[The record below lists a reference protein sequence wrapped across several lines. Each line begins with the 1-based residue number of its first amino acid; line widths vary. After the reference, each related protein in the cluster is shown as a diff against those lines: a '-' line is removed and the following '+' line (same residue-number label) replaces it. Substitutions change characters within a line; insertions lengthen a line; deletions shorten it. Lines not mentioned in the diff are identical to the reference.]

1 MLVYSFPPFHIVPLR
16 QNGQRGA
23 VAAFDP
29 AAYVDRFWAERL
41 IPGAAKAVDAAEL
54 VAAIEEDR
62 DAARRKYG
70 RRVVLGGP
78 DNYFVKGTGRV
89 VSVQKDAV
97 TLVLGDDR
105 SQAQVS
111 LQTGKIFGNAVRDG
125 TGLLDL
131 NDFARLQD
139 FNALSSELN
148 RRIEEQVLP
157 KLREKA
163 AVGVTI
169 RFVGCAEITDE
180 ESDLHP
186 PADRALHRGGTMSD
200 AGDIVLEARG
210 LSKSFP
216 GVKAL
221 DEVALTLRQGRLTA
235 LLGENGAGKSTL
247 MNIIAGVFPPDAGE
261 LLVGGER
268 VHFANPRQARDH
280 GIAMIFQELNL
291 VPGLTVAENIFL
303 GREPLRRNGL
313 IHYAA
318 MNRDAAAWLQRLD
331 LDVPPTTPVGRLR
344 VGQQQVVEIA
354 KALAGEVRILIMDE
368 PTSAITERETEVL
381 FRRIADLKRRG
392 VSIAYITHRLEELP
406 RIADDLVVMRDGRTI
421 GSAPL
426 GAMSRDDI
434 VRMMVGRDLNEGHSG
449 ASSARGDEVLRVE
462 DLTLGH
468 PDRPGDFLVQR
479 VGFRVRRGEV
489 LGIFGLMGAGRTE
502 LLECLFGLHGRTC
515 SGDVW
520 IDGRRVALR
529 SPADAIAH
537 GLALAP
543 EDRKRDGLV
552 LSMSVAE
559 NASLASLERAERFG
573 LLRARAEQEHV
584 RGYLERFRVKT
595 PSLDQPIRDLSGGN
609 QQKVILAKW
618 LATGPRVLLLDEPTR
633 GIDIQ
638 AKKEI
643 YALINELTN
652 ERPGGRRRLLRTA
665 RDPGRV
671 RSHPRHVRGPRDRR
685 VHPSR
690 GDRGERSCTRHCRES
705 RGHHAEKPAR
715 TPSPIPVADRAGGD
729 GPGAE
734 PAVGQV
740 PHPRERLEHP
750 APDLGQPVPVHRHD
764 PDHSRR
770 RDRSLGGGHPGPRR
784 RRRGGIP
791 QERRGPLVAGRDG
804 WSSPSPGRSSPA
816 SWSARRPVGSTG

>member
-1 MLVYSFPPFHIVPLR
+1 
-16 QNGQRGA
+16 
-23 VAAFDP
+23 
-29 AAYVDRFWAERL
+29 
-41 IPGAAKAVDAAEL
+41 
-54 VAAIEEDR
+54 
-62 DAARRKYG
+62 
-70 RRVVLGGP
+70 
-78 DNYFVKGTGRV
+78 
-89 VSVQKDAV
+89 
-97 TLVLGDDR
+97 
-105 SQAQVS
+105 
-111 LQTGKIFGNAVRDG
+111 
-125 TGLLDL
+125 
-131 NDFARLQD
+131 
-139 FNALSSELN
+139 
-148 RRIEEQVLP
+148 
-157 KLREKA
+157 
-163 AVGVTI
+163 
-169 RFVGCAEITDE
+169 
-180 ESDLHP
+180 
-186 PADRALHRGGTMSD
+186 MSD

-221 DEVALTLRQGRLTA
+221 DGVGLTLRSGRLTA

-268 VHFANPRQARDH
+268 VQFTSPRQAKDH

-291 VPGLTVAENIFL
+291 VPDLTVAENIFL

-318 MNRDAAAWLQRLD
+318 MNRDAAAWLKRLD
-331 LDVPPTTPVGRLR
+331 LDIPPTTPIGRLR

-381 FRRIADLKRRG
+381 FRRIADLKRQG

-434 VRMMVGRDLNEGHSG
+434 VRMMVGRDLEAEPSG

-468 PDRPGDFLVQR
+468 PERPGDFLVHR

-502 LLECLFGLHGRTC
+502 LLECLFGLHGRTS
-515 SGDVW
+515 SGNVW
-520 IDGRRVALR
+520 IDGRRVSLR
-529 SPADAIAH
+529 SPADAIAQ

-573 LLRARAEQEHV
+573 LLFARAETEHV
-584 RGYLERFRVKT
+584 REYLERFRVKT
-595 PSLDQPIRDLSGGN
+595 SSLDQPVRDLSGGN

-643 YALINELTN
+643 YTLINELTADGLAVVAVSS
-652 ERPGGRRRLLRTA
+652 ELPEILAVSDRILVMCEGRATAEFTRTEA
-665 RDPGRV
+665 TEEKIM
-671 RSHPRHVRGPRDRR
+671 HAALPRKSGP
-685 VHPSR
+685 
-690 GDRGERSCTRHCRES
+690 SC
-705 RGHHAEKPAR
+705 
-715 TPSPIPVADRAGGD
+715 
-729 GPGAE
+729 
-734 PAVGQV
+734 
-740 PHPRERLEHP
+740 
-750 APDLGQPVPVHRHD
+750 
-764 PDHSRR
+764 
-770 RDRSLGGGHPGPRR
+770 
-784 RRRGGIP
+784 
-791 QERRGPLVAGRDG
+791 
-804 WSSPSPGRSSPA
+804 
-816 SWSARRPVGSTG
+816 